1 VVAEDVRRMSRRHGY
16 AAYAVLGALTGAAMM
31 AGYQVGPLSSPPAMV
46 AGAVVG
52 ALFGAALRD
61 AL

>member
-1 VVAEDVRRMSRRHGY
+1 MTRRHRRHGY
-16 AAYAVLGALTGAAMM
+16 AAYAVLGGLTGAGVM
-31 AGYQVGPLSSPPAMV
+31 AGFQVGPLSSLLGMV

>member
-1 VVAEDVRRMSRRHGY
+1 MAEDVRRMSRRHGY
-16 AAYAVLGALTGAAMM
+16 AAYAVLGALTGAGVSASF
-31 AGYQVGPLSSPPAMV
+31 QVGWLTSPLGVV

>member
-1 VVAEDVRRMSRRHGY
+1 MNRRHGY
-16 AAYAVLGALTGAAMM
+16 AAYAVLGALTGAGVSAP
-31 AGYQVGPLSSPPAMV
+31 YQVGPLSSPLGMV

-61 AL
+61 ALR

>member
-1 VVAEDVRRMSRRHGY
+1 MSRRHGY